1 MTRHKTSSR
10 LLAMLLSLI
19 LVIGVLPTMVFA
31 DGYVAYIGNAGYT
44 TLEDAVSN
52 AAPGATI
59 LLTADDSTEQ
69 QIEISENLSIE
80 LDGHS
85 LPSTAFKI
93 TAGTVTIGDRKGT
106 GIINIEHAAGFVATE
121 NSRCSSSIYV
131 TGTANVTLNNL
142 RVEQCAEDDLEK
154 AIFLGGSASLTING
168 GNYTGPKDA
177 GVDAIFYY
185 NNNTSSSLTIN
196 DGHFEANCALSVN
209 KTPGTGGGTLV
220 IRKATF
226 VGNGT
231 AFWIEQEYGGVTTQE
246 DAERKLHCW

>member
-10 LLAMLLSLI
+10 LLALLLSLI
-19 LVIGVLPTMVFA
+19 LVIGLLPTTVFA
-31 DGYVAYIGNAGYT
+31 TSGEVAYIGNAGYT
-44 TLEDAVSN
+44 TLEEAVSN

-69 QIEISENLSIE
+69 QIEISKNLTIE

-106 GIINIEHAAGFVATE
+106 GTINENNAAGFVATE
-121 NSRCSSSIYV
+121 NARCSSSIYI

-154 AIFLGGSASLTING
+154 AIFLGESASLTING
-168 GNYTGPKDA
+168 GSYTGPKDA
-177 GVDAIFYY
+177 GVDAIFYH
-185 NNNTSSSLTIN
+185 NDNSASSLTIN
-196 DGHFEANCALSVN
+196 DGYFEANCALSVN
-209 KTPGTGGGTLV
+209 KTPGTSGGTLV

-231 AFWIEQEYGGVTTQE
+231 AFCIE
-246 DAERKLHCW
+246 